1 MKLEVAMSSLRGS
14 SPEAIVHCLSGTVFE
29 HESIVR
35 EFQLKRKNKSHL
47 SAAQSKY
54 PGGCAGYS
62 NYTPVNNHT

>member
-1 MKLEVAMSSLRGS
+1 MSSLRGS

-47 SAAQSKY
+47 SAAQGKY
-54 PGGCAGYS
+54 LGGMRRLQ
-62 NYTPVNNHT
+62 